1 MAEIKQKISKTPKA
15 KKSSSSGKKSSIKS
29 NIIFGIL
36 AVILIVVTVIF
47 FANNAK
53 GISKY
58 VSNYGD
64 IKTSVVLN
72 SNKNEATLNISI
84 NGEQVSQTCTYKS
97 IDEPTESTE
106 NSSSENSSNESN
118 STESNSAVE
127 HHYELYL
134 NDTDTIKMNVS
145 EKTLTLIYA
154 DGTTVTYCKE

>member
-118 STESNSAVE
+118 STVE

-145 EKTLTLIYA
+145 DKTLTLIYA